1 MNKRYISLI
10 IISLIAVGMLPT
22 LLGNGETQL
31 PVGRVFGEIEDGINQ
46 CYEIKLLQS
55 VNNTLL
61 PGESVTYYP
70 PGGILDDCYYF
81 LKISGRDLCPVCGQG
96 WQSTYYFTVTF
107 KDHSLASTWV
117 TLEENNL
124 VWRQPVEGYYNSS
137 CNDSI
142 DLGFPIPG
150 NVWKGVESIQVFN
163 QNFSQNCPIEY
174 TWELYSICPCKN
186 NVALYPKVD
195 IEQFSVTGG
204 STIIKD
210 GKILSSFNVVPG
222 VQQTMIQVENRGFF
236 TQKDARVRFMG
247 LPEGVTVD
255 LTPATQTIKAHNIGT
270 YSATFTVGSNVPS
283 GTYNIAMVAFSPNG
297 IFDTIMIQLVVP

>member
-1 MNKRYISLI
+1 MNKRYISLTI
-10 IISLIAVGMLPT
+10 VFLLTIGTLPA
-22 LLGNGETQL
+22 LFANGETHLVPGIVFAELDGANECYQL
-31 PVGRVFGEIEDGINQ
+31 M
-46 CYEIKLLQS
+46 LLQDVS
-55 VNNTLL
+55 NTLT
-61 PGESVTYYP
+61 PGSSATYYP
-70 PGGILDDCYYF
+70 PGGILDDCYYI
-81 LKISGRDLCPVCGQG
+81 LYIEGRDLC
-96 WQSTYYFTVTF
+96 
-107 KDHSLASTWV
+107 
-117 TLEENNL
+117 
-124 VWRQPVEGYYNSS
+124 VEGCADFNATVKLKNGEEETEEFRS
-137 CNDSI
+137 CNGDSI
-142 DLGFPIPG
+142 KPFELPIPG
-150 NVWKGVESIQVFN
+150 NIWREVEYIKITNEQTSDCGIT
-163 QNFSQNCPIEY
+163 Y
-174 TWELYSICPCKN
+174 TWKLYSLCPCKSN
-186 NVALYPKVD
+186 IALYPKVD

-247 LPEGVTVD
+247 LPEGVTVE